1 MKEQKYSELY
11 NRNYEKLVVYK
22 TKKVSYSFEK
32 MLDYLNKSDILMFLS
47 SSTFESFMEN
57 LGVKKGQKIEEILDE
72 EIVQKLKNKMI
83 TSIGPVTTKTIK
95 SYGLEVEIEAKNYTE
110 EGLFEAI
117 KEKIKI

>member
-1 MKEQKYSELY
+1 M
-11 NRNYEKLVVYK
+11 N
-22 TKKVSYSFEK
+22 YSFEK
-32 MLDYLNKSDILMFLS
+32 MLDYLDRSDILMFLS

-72 EIVQKLKNKMI
+72 EIVQKLKNKTI

-95 SYGLEVEIEAKNYTE
+95 SHGLEVEIEAENYTE

-117 KEKIKI
+117 KEKSKI